1 MNLWVVKPNKVEC
14 EEDLMRD
21 KSGRKGEEWRCYDAM
36 KKGFVINCL
45 FLIPT
50 FLLFVIVCFSLVL
63 LSPFFFKIVVVCLIV
78 VAAMLISIE

>member
-50 FLLFVIVCFSLVL
+50 FLLFVI
-63 LSPFFFKIVVVCLIV
+63 FFFKIVVVCLIV
-78 VAAMLISIE
+78 VAAMVISIE